1 MQLGKDTV
9 EAFTASNQK
18 ELTKVLE
25 LINTVFK
32 PFPFCQDFSIFAQF
46 ERKEES
52 RAKRQRQG
60 VGEMEY

>member
-52 RAKRQRQG
+52 RAKR
-60 VGEMEY
+60 